1 MNKKGGNTI
10 NIFINIIVCII
21 GIGSIL
27 FIAFIFIQVFCFSSF
42 KIPSDSM
49 EPSLEAGD
57 NIVVCNL

>member
-27 FIAFIFIQVFCFSSF
+27 FIAFIFMQVFCFSYF

-49 EPSLEAGD
+49 
-57 NIVVCNL
+57 